1 MLKVCFQSESNSYR
15 TIFYLRRYTKLFALP
30 WRPCYYYTVILS
42 FKNKGTE
49 DIFNGK
55 NTKEA
60 RKVCP
65 ESLWRIA
72 ARKLDLL
79 DSVVELNELNIPPGN
94 RLEALKGNRKGQY
107 SIRIN
112 DKYRVCFTWTEN
124 GPTDVEIVD
133 YHRG

>member
-1 MLKVCFQSESNSYR
+1 M
-15 TIFYLRRYTKLFALP
+15 
-30 WRPCYYYTVILS
+30 ILS
-42 FKNKGTE
+42 FRDDGTE

-65 ESLWRIA
+65 ENLWKTA
-72 ARKLDLL
+72 VRKLDLL
-79 DSVVELNELNIPPGN
+79 DSVKELNELKIPPGN
-94 RLEALKGNRKGQY
+94 RLEDLEGNRKGQH

-112 DKYRVCFTWTEN
+112 NKYRICFIWSEN

-133 YHRG
+133 YHRR